1 MKKRKNNAKKILII
15 SIILMC
21 VWILGFYVYIT
32 YSNIQVNPGEY
43 ETAKLQSTVQAQTV
57 EEEEEKSE
65 NIANVIENTTKK
77 VVGISKLKWS
87 KTTGEVFSYLK
98 DISFILIIKFQL
110 LKL

>member
-1 MKKRKNNAKKILII
+1 
-15 SIILMC
+15 MC

-65 NIANVIENTTKK
+65 NIANVIENTTCWN
-77 VVGISKLKWS
+77 I
-87 KTTGEVFSYLK
+87 
-98 DISFILIIKFQL
+98 
-110 LKL
+110 